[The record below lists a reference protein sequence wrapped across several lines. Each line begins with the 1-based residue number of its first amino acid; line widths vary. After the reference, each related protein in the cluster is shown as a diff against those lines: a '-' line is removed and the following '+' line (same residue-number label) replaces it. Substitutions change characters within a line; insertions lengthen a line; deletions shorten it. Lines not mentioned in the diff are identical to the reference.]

1 MRSILAV
8 VTLSASIAAS
18 IAAPL
23 SAVAATPNT
32 FTSPTT
38 TRHQQ
43 AEKVVALTLVNFTSC
58 NDVVVIGDK
67 AFKVNYDSV
76 LHVYA
81 PVGSLVTEYSATN
94 SKANGVQL
102 MTVTAD
108 DRDKS
113 IFLK

>member
-1 MRSILAV
+1 MRSIVCVLALA
-8 VTLSASIAAS
+8 TS

-38 TRHQQ
+38 TRHQTE
-43 AEKVVALTLVNFTSC
+43 EKVVFLTLVNFTSHT
-58 NDVVVIGDK
+58 NVVVIGDK
-67 AFKVNYDSV
+67 AFKVNYDSI

-81 PVGSLVTEYSATN
+81 PVGSQVTEYSATN